1 MQVRFNNPS
10 MLLAS
15 FGVLAVAS
23 ASASAAIIGTT
34 GAAIQIGPPANCT
47 PGFLNGPNA
56 WAWDEQQNRG
66 FVGLADMTVNPGVSS
81 SPTPGAIAGV
91 YDSHFLHYEDYSG
104 LPPAVG
110 TVSFNNPIVAV
121 FYMATTLSLDNTDA
135 PLGAFGTVY
144 PTGYPFRSL
153 NATSLFSISG
163 NTISFNFSTISPVQE
178 VVQVRVLT
186 AVPSPAGASLLTFG
200 GAAALLR
207 RRRVN

>member
-34 GAAIQIGPPANCT
+34 GAATQIGPPANCT

-66 FVGLADMTVNPGVSS
+66 FAGLADMTVNPGLSS

-121 FYMATTLSLDNTDA
+121 FYLATTLSLDNTDA

-153 NATSLFSISG
+153 NATSFFSISG
-163 NTISFNFSTISPVQE
+163 NTISFNFSTISPVLE

-186 AVPSPAGASLLTFG
+186 AVPAPASAALLVLG
-200 GAAALLR
+200 GAPAMLR
-207 RRRVN
+207 RRRAR

>member
-1 MQVRFNNPS
+1 MQVRFTNPS
-10 MLLAS
+10 MLIAS
-15 FGVLAVAS
+15 LGVLAVAS
-23 ASASAAIIGTT
+23 ASASAAITGVT
-34 GAAIQIGPPANCT
+34 GAATQIGPPANCL
-47 PGFLNGPNA
+47 PGLLNGPNT

-163 NTISFNFSTISPVQE
+163 NTLSFNFSTISPVQE

-186 AVPSPAGASLLTFG
+186 AVPSPAGASLLAFG

-207 RRRVN
+207 RRRAR